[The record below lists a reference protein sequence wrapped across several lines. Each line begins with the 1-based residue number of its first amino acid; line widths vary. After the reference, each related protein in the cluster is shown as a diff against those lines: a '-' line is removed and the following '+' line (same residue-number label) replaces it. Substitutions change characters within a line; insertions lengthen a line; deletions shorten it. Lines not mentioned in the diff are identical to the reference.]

1 MCLMMESFISQR
13 NVVLDASV
21 FLVDSYKVMAAI
33 STRLVKNFPQ
43 DFKEAETCLEL
54 VLFGSLVFCNI
65 SSLFLLPSV
74 LMGK

>member
-1 MCLMMESFISQR
+1 MESFIARR

-43 DFKEAETCLEL
+43 DFKEAETCPEL

-65 SSLFLLPSV
+65 SSLFVVPSV
-74 LMGK
+74 LMGEE

>member
-1 MCLMMESFISQR
+1 MESFISWR

-21 FLVDSYKVMAAI
+21 FLVDSYKVMATI

-65 SSLFLLPSV
+65 FSLFLLPSV
-74 LMGK
+74 LMGKE